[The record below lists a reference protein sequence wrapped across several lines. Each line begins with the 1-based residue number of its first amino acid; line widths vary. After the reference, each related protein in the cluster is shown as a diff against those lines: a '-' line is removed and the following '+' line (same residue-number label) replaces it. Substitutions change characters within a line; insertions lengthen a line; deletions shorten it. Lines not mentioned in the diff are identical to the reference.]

1 MFGRLKQ
8 NLKNNDLSDLLNDKE
23 VQKVAESW
31 ISLNRW
37 SIFLFLLIT
46 SAIMVFYVYNVISIN
61 KLAEEIRILEKKE
74 KRVEFR
80 KRMVEAEVIK
90 LQSAERICKI
100 AEEELNMVKS
110 EKFPI
115 ILPKKNEE

>member
-23 VQKVAESW
+23 VQKVAKSW

-100 AEEELNMVKS
+100 AEEKLNMVKS